1 MITKFNAKLIENFK
15 EYDRLSKKYDLSIG
29 EILQIDLN
37 RCGIYLENGEVRIDF
52 RVRFKGQILDDYETW
67 YALPSR
73 NKGDTPFSLKD
84 SEIYC
89 FGTKIGTYKDIYLDT
104 CESSYQRGLNLLN
117 LNSRSRSSCGGCT
130 ACVHNYHNFYDST
143 VLKDKKQL
151 FTENDIENFYN
162 EKNIVVASLV
172 QIAVVTG
179 LFKNENETVEH
190 LKRIKDVSSKRGFDG
205 ELMYFG
211 CQINSDKA
219 LKDISD
225 LGNVLLIYALDNF
238 TKREMLLSKTKSL
251 ITIETARDTLLR
263 ARTHGINTSI
273 SYISGIDSLKD
284 MRKGFTLIKDS
295 ITRFPIINIYQI
307 QTPQQ
312 AKILNEEAF
321 DLEFYLRSRQELEN
335 IFKDTDLKPKR
346 WENYRPLWY
355 KYYNNEELPNNAFG
369 QLEKIKR
376 RVNNGRID

>member
-1 MITKFNAKLIENFK
+1 
-15 EYDRLSKKYDLSIG
+15 
-29 EILQIDLN
+29 
-37 RCGIYLENGEVRIDF
+37 
-52 RVRFKGQILDDYETW
+52 
-67 YALPSR
+67 
-73 NKGDTPFSLKD
+73 
-84 SEIYC
+84 
-89 FGTKIGTYKDIYLDT
+89 
-104 CESSYQRGLNLLN
+104 
-117 LNSRSRSSCGGCT
+117 
-130 ACVHNYHNFYDST
+130 
-143 VLKDKKQL
+143 
-151 FTENDIENFYN
+151 
-162 EKNIVVASLV
+162 
-172 QIAVVTG
+172 
-179 LFKNENETVEH
+179 
-190 LKRIKDVSSKRGFDG
+190 
-205 ELMYFG
+205 MYFG

>member
-1 MITKFNAKLIENFK
+1 MKNKFNAKLIETFK
-15 EYDRLSKKYDLSIG
+15 DYDSFSKKYNLSIG

-37 RCGIYLENGEVRIDF
+37 RCGVCLKNGEVKVDF

-67 YALPSR
+67 YALPVR
-73 NKGDTPFSLKD
+73 DGEDTPFSLRD
-84 SEIYC
+84 GGIYC
-89 FGTKIGTYKDIYLDT
+89 FDIKIGSYKNICLDT
-104 CESSYQRGLNLLN
+104 CESSYQRGPNLLN

-151 FTENDIENFYN
+151 ITTEDIENFYN
-162 EKNIVVASLV
+162 EKNIDVSSLT

-179 LFKNENETVEH
+179 LFKNEEEIVEH

-211 CQINSDKA
+211 CQVNSDRA
-219 LKDISD
+219 LSEISN
-225 LGNVLLIYALDNF
+225 LGNTFLIYALDNF

-251 ITIETARDTLLR
+251 ITLENAKDTLLR
-263 ARTHGINTSI
+263 AKEYGMDTSI

-284 MRKGFTLIKDS
+284 MSKGFASIKDS

-312 AKILNEEAF
+312 AKILNDEAT
-321 DLEFYLRSRQELEN
+321 DLEFYLKSRLELEK
-335 IFKDTDLKPKR
+335 IFEDTGLKPKR

-355 KYYNNEELPNNAFG
+355 KYYNGEELPDNSFG
-369 QLEKIKR
+369 QLEKVKR
-376 RVNNGRID
+376 RVNNGRIS